1 MSELTYQEIAALVCS
16 HLDNNGF
23 RCVLSGGGCVSIYTY
38 NKYQSNDLDFIEL
51 YSKGHHNFKE
61 IMSEIGFELENGYF
75 KSDEYKFIVEFPK
88 GPLSIGSEPVHT
100 YNTLEFNTGKLFLLS
115 VTDCIKDRLAAY
127 YFWND
132 NQSLIQAQLV
142 AQKYKFDLKEVE
154 RWSKSEGKFEEYLS
168 IKKTL
173 FNKK

>member
-1 MSELTYQEIAALVCS
+1 MSELTYQEIAALVCT

-51 YSKGHHNFKE
+51 YSNGQHNFKE
-61 IMSEIGFELENGYF
+61 IMSEIGFVLENGYF

-100 YNTLEFNTGKLFLLS
+100 YETLEFNTGELFLLS
-115 VTDCIKDRLAAY
+115 VPDCIKDRLAGY

-132 NQSLIQAQLV
+132 NQSLIQAQMV
-142 AQKYKFDLKEVE
+142 AQKHEFSLQEVE
-154 RWSKSEGKFEEYLS
+154 RWSKVEGKDKEFEL
-168 IKKTL
+168 IKDTL
-173 FNKK
+173 QKE